1 MSLDMECDWRL
12 TNLYRDSHTWLL
24 KASTNV
30 TKNAEHA
37 ADLVSDLYLYLHNN
51 KKQKIF
57 WGNSY
62 NLIYCQR
69 YLQSR
74 WISKRKLLHRF
85 KFVEDMG
92 EHDRELDEY
101 DYDKDIEMMNTY
113 DDVISELS
121 KLKGTKLF
129 ARATIFEMYMLSDD
143 KMLEVAKKIGIS
155 KSTTFSCIK
164 KIKQHLKT
172 TIPNPFRNE

>member
-12 TNLYRDSHTWLL
+12 TNLYKDSHIWLI

-30 TKNAEHA
+30 TKNAEYA

-51 KKQKIF
+51 KKKQIF

-74 WISKRKLLHRF
+74 WLSKRKLLQRF
-85 KFVEDMG
+85 KYSEDMNDYDK
-92 EHDRELDEY
+92 EVDEY
-101 DYDKDIEMMNTY
+101 DYDKDFQMMEAY
-113 DDVISELS
+113 DNVISELT

-164 KIKQHLKT
+164 KIKQHLKE
-172 TIPNPFRNE
+172 TIKNPFGNE